1 MSKEGKSHSKL
12 GSKAT
17 APANNTPN
25 HSGLQTPASLTD
37 TQIESDIFSDDEPSA
52 IGPQMLTEKLNNV
65 LKSQNE
71 KICGK
76 FTIGK
81 CPHGMSDRTVH
92 NGTTCSLIATQKVAK
107 NSCVLET
114 RKNAVLFQNKM

>member
-1 MSKEGKSHSKL
+1 MPHIHDLPSGMIWLCNSCKIVSNPIETSKEGKSHSKL

-25 HSGLQTPASLTD
+25 HYGLQTPASLTD
-37 TQIESDIFSDDEPSA
+37 TQIDSDLFSDDEPSA
-52 IGPQMLTEKLNNV
+52 ICPQMLTEKLNNV

-71 KICGK
+71 KICVK

-81 CPHGMSDRTVH
+81 FPHG
-92 NGTTCSLIATQKVAK
+92 
-107 NSCVLET
+107 
-114 RKNAVLFQNKM
+114 